1 MFQSLNSQSC
11 IVFWEQNIKTN
22 ELVLGGDWEKFCG
35 WTIEELR
42 ERGGNVAA
50 FLAYGPEDLV
60 NLKTMKDAVAKSEKG
75 VSQSVEMRLK
85 RKDGEIVW
93 IQDICYLSA
102 RDTDGGALTLSGVLQ
117 DITFVKKTVDSVK
130 KKQDNLDLIADIAKL
145 SYWEWDAVN
154 DTLLFS
160 TQFEQIFGF
169 AANEIN
175 SVGIQAAA
183 DDAAGDTPC
192 DAPRDTLRTEDDVF
206 PGNTWLWTIHP
217 DDRPAARSVIHLYL
231 TDKIDNYRIEL
242 RMRKKNGEYIWVL
255 MTGYIAERDDTEQ
268 VTMLRGALINIDDSK
283 RSEIR
288 ALEYAARVEL
298 NKEHM
303 DIVAEMSHLAYFEWD
318 FYADKFVCSPHFAKE
333 FGYNDGEINTIGTIP
348 RENPEPPYSFVEL
361 IHPEDLP
368 KRNEALELC
377 LKGITD
383 RYNTDARIR
392 SKDGGY
398 LWTKSCA
405 HVAEW
410 RNGRPSK
417 IIGGIINVNE
427 LRRAENLNKAK
438 SAFLARMSHE
448 IRTPMNA
455 ITGMSELV
463 LRENIPPRAR
473 EYASGIQQASA
484 NLLSLINDILDFS
497 KIEAGSLEIIN
508 TPYLFASLV
517 NDVVNIIKMR
527 VSEKP
532 IVFTVN
538 VDSGI
543 PQRLVGDVTRI
554 RQILLNLL
562 NNAVKY
568 TDKGFIS
575 LDISG
580 TRIAHN
586 ESKNAAFNGKGA
598 DDVKDSDD
606 NEKYIQIEMKVSD
619 SGRGIKE
626 EDLRRLFGEFVQV
639 DTEKNRNIEGTGLG
653 LAIAKN
659 LAIAMSGE
667 ITVQSEYGAGS
678 SFSFIIPQV
687 IDDEQQLAFVE
698 QASEKNV
705 LIYEARE
712 RYAASIK
719 RSLENLQVPCTV
731 VSNYQQLKK
740 ELANSS
746 FNWLFAASPLY
757 ESARDLIKKNHADTK
772 IVALG
777 GESCPDS
784 GADVFIPLPAHAISI
799 ANTLNNRPEEQTHE
813 GEYRT
818 SAFIAPDARV
828 LIIDDILTNLVV
840 AEGLLAP
847 YQMSIN
853 TCLSGEDALSLVKE
867 RAQKGEYFTAIFI
880 DHMMPGMDGIETA
893 QAIRALAD
901 EGYGKQFAEIPLVAF
916 TANAIIG
923 MREIFLE
930 NGFTDYIVKPIDVK
944 KLDEALRVI
953 IPAEMQTAKQSAD
966 DKEGREIKNQAML
979 TREIA
984 KISDISI
991 LDALKHVRTEANL
1004 IKVLR
1009 QFIGEFDGYVAGIQD
1024 SLEKEDWNDYRLK
1037 VHAVKGVLATI
1048 GNTELAKKAKD
1059 LENASRD
1066 GDYGLCRKKTGALC
1080 ESLMLFHGALR
1091 KTPLMEKDEAKMIA
1105 VVSKSTFC
1113 KKIHALHEAAFK
1125 FNSDESER
1133 LLEEL
1138 AGMEPD
1144 DAELK
1149 AVWEQAASSI
1159 RTEIEAFEY
1168 DQAAAKIAALNI
1180 APCTGDDE

>member
-1 MFQSLNSQSC
+1 
-11 IVFWEQNIKTN
+11 
-22 ELVLGGDWEKFCG
+22 
-35 WTIEELR
+35 
-42 ERGGNVAA
+42 
-50 FLAYGPEDLV
+50 
-60 NLKTMKDAVAKSEKG
+60 
-75 VSQSVEMRLK
+75 
-85 RKDGEIVW
+85 
-93 IQDICYLSA
+93 
-102 RDTDGGALTLSGVLQ
+102 
-117 DITFVKKTVDSVK
+117 
-130 KKQDNLDLIADIAKL
+130 
-145 SYWEWDAVN
+145 
-154 DTLLFS
+154 
-160 TQFEQIFGF
+160 
-169 AANEIN
+169 
-175 SVGIQAAA
+175 
-183 DDAAGDTPC
+183 
-192 DAPRDTLRTEDDVF
+192 
-206 PGNTWLWTIHP
+206 
-217 DDRPAARSVIHLYL
+217 PAARSVIHLYL

-242 RMRKKNGEYIWVL
+242 RMCKKNGDYIWVL
-255 MTGYIAERDDTEQ
+255 MTGYIADRDDSGQ

-318 FYADKFVCSPHFAKE
+318 FYSGKFVCSPHFAKE
-333 FGYNDGEINTIGTIP
+333 FGYEDGEINAIGTVP

-368 KRNEALELC
+368 KRNESVELC
-377 LKGITD
+377 VKGIID
-383 RYNTDARIR
+383 HYNSDARIR
-392 SKDGGY
+392 SKDGTY

-497 KIEAGSLEIIN
+497 KIEAGSLEIVN

-575 LDISG
+575 LDITG

-586 ESKNAAFNGKGA
+586 ES
-598 DDVKDSDD
+598 DVFDEA
-606 NEKYIQIEMKVSD
+606 EKCIEIEMKVSD

-639 DTEKNRNIEGTGLG
+639 DTEKNHNIEGTGLG

-659 LAIAMSGE
+659 LANAMDGE
-667 ITVQSEYGAGS
+667 ITVQSEYGTGS
-678 SFSFIIPQV
+678 AFSFTIPQI

-731 VSNYQQLKK
+731 VSNYQQLKR

-746 FNWLFAASPLY
+746 YNWLFAASPLY

-799 ANTLNNRPEEQTHE
+799 ANTLNNRLEEQIHE

-818 SAFIAPDARV
+818 SAFIAPGARV

-847 YQMSIN
+847 YKMTVN
-853 TCLSGEDALSLVKE
+853 TCLSGEDALVQIKE
-867 RAQKGEYFTAIFI
+867 RAQNGEYFTAIFI

-893 QAIRALAD
+893 QAIRALSD
-901 EGYGKQFAEIPLVAF
+901 DGYGKQFTTVPLIAF

-944 KLDEALRVI
+944 KLDEALRAI
-953 IPAEMQTAKQSAD
+953 IPAELQTTKQNTD
-966 DKEGREIKNQAML
+966 EREGREIKNQALL

-1009 QFIGEFDGYVAGIQD
+1009 QFVGEFDGYVTGIQD
-1024 SLEKEDWNDYRLK
+1024 SLEKEDWNDYRLR

-1048 GNTELAKKAKD
+1048 GNTELSKKAKD
-1059 LENASRD
+1059 LENAARD
-1066 GDYGLCRKKTGALC
+1066 GNYQLCRKKTAALC
-1080 ESLMLFHGALR
+1080 ESLLTFHGALR
-1091 KTPLMEKDEAKMIA
+1091 KTPLLEKGEAKIIA

-1113 KKIHALHEAAFK
+1113 KKIHALHDAAFK
-1125 FNSDESER
+1125 FNSDDSEH

-1138 AGMEPD
+1138 AGIEPD
-1144 DAELK
+1144 DAALK
-1149 AVWEQAASSI
+1149 ALWEKAVPAI
-1159 RTEIEAFEY
+1159 RAEIEAFEY
-1168 DQAAAKIAALNI
+1168 DKAAAAIEALNVG
-1180 APCTGDDE
+1180 ACDDE